1 MDLDVLIVLAII
13 VVAIISTASKG
24 KKLSNNRPG
33 QGRPG
38 QARPQRTVRPA
49 PQAKPVASAKPV
61 AQAKPTKPAAPVAP
75 IAPTAAEPAR
85 PARQPSLQELLQEL
99 LQDAAPEKAPA
110 PITKAQPAEGF
121 SFADDKD
128 CVGGSLP
135 HDEAAL
141 HEGESGMFTEPARA
155 RKREP
160 AAAAAIVA
168 PQRGGFHPDA
178 AEMRRAVVMSEILG
192 RPKALRARGVR

>member
-38 QARPQRTVRPA
+38 QAQPQRTVRPA

-61 AQAKPTKPAAPVAP
+61 AQAKPTKPAAPV
-75 IAPTAAEPAR
+75 APTAAEPAR

-110 PITKAQPAEGF
+110 PVTKAQPAEGF